1 MPVQIASAQYYDNFG
16 GGPFNSYRS
25 NAGDR
30 FELRIVA
37 YSVIRISSLNSP
49 LTLDPSI
56 NEITIAGGSWI
67 EEGFRIG
74 DTATVTIYT
83 VGGSVITT
91 FTTTVS
97 YVDNVILDVTSCPS
111 WYNQSLGEFAVIS
124 LASRDRADLD
134 VMFNHVS
141 NNNGGQEF
149 SLIDGEAT
157 RLSFPAAGSLAVS
170 SSLNALIVGN
180 QSGQFVSGATITRN
194 ANTAQG
200 QRQYTISV
208 RFENSGIYDQD
219 WFNSSDCLKTYTRL
233 IWASL
238 SGETQ
243 NLNISVHQPMANTG
257 WFNEA
262 NNASV
267 TDAVLVSGI
276 PEIDYQVG
284 GTYSIVVDGPLAGLG
299 IGAAYVPQDE
309 AYYKNK
315 PQSQRNLAMIVQTQA
330 ATGTLTSAANPSGA
344 SYTFGAFTVVTVG
357 TVHTIT
363 FTFTPNAAFTT
374 FMDSRDEDDRLFY
387 VWVKCGNLN
396 LLAYAAQMTA
406 QPPIGA
412 PITMLSEV
420 AFYDHSQNVNDG
432 SGTKQTNLFDTEDDL
447 AYFGSFL
454 LDKGQQYEKFTARV
468 EAFNTTSLDDFTLQE
483 VIFDFS
489 TVPFSNDGRYLLN
502 QTINVV
508 LSLPGTSFKR
518 AAVLKLEPTLD
529 TVTEYGVSIYFPVLL
544 RWEYWL
550 PQLNAN
556 VDFVPNQNK
565 NWQQYNALG
574 DWQLRMELELME
586 DGLARQYH
594 KQIIDRVYNADN
606 DIVST
611 VQLIRESTG
620 AIVNIIIEG
629 EQMRVRST
637 HQLLTAWWDQ
647 PEVWGMITIEPYES
661 APRLICSTVVPYD
674 PTQSNPL
681 APITGTFASLTFLAP
696 DVAQIECFLNPNVI
710 NLQNGVK
717 ITAKIK
723 GCTIPAVLGAK
734 TMTDGTVKETTNN
747 DIKTVAP

>member
-30 FELRIVA
+30 FELRIVV

-67 EEGFRIG
+67 EEGFRVG
-74 DTATVTIYT
+74 DTATVTIFS

-97 YVDNVILDVTSCPS
+97 YVDDVILDVTSCPS
-111 WYNQSLGEFAVIS
+111 WYDASVGEFAVIS

-134 VMFNHVS
+134 IMFNHVS

-170 SSLNALIVGN
+170 SSLTALIVGN

-194 ANTAQG
+194 ADTAQG
-200 QRQYTISV
+200 QRQYTIRV
-208 RFENSGIYDQD
+208 RFENSGIYDVA

-276 PEIDYQVG
+276 PEIDYAVSD
-284 GTYSIVVDGPLAGLG
+284 TYSIVVDGPLAGLG
-299 IGAAYVPQDE
+299 IGAAYVPLDE
-309 AYYKNK
+309 DYYKNK
-315 PQSQRNLAMIVQTQA
+315 IQSQRNLAMIVETQA
-330 ATGTLTSAANPSGA
+330 ATGTLTSATNPSGA
-344 SYTFGAFTVVTVG
+344 SYSITILSVVTVG
-357 TVHTIT
+357 TVHTIN

-374 FMDSRDEDDRLFY
+374 FMDIRDEDDRLFY

-396 LLAYAAQMTA
+396 LLAYAAQLTA
-406 QPPIGA
+406 QPAIGA
-412 PITMLSEV
+412 PINILSEV

-447 AYFGSFL
+447 AYFGTFL
-454 LDKGQQYEKFTARV
+454 LDKGQQYGKFTARV

-508 LSLPGTSFKR
+508 LSLPVTSFKR

-556 VDFVPNQNK
+556 VDFVPTQNK

-723 GCTIPAVLGAK
+723 GCTIPAVLGSK